1 MALIRERMNTLLKH
15 KLHKILFSQEGFA
28 LVTAVI
34 ACALLLALGILVIY
48 LSTQDL
54 RTSSRVVGDKKALAS
69 VDSGIH
75 NLVLNFNPAT
85 YTTDTFYNQWYQVD
99 ATNDPMSRYTVGT
112 PSLLGL
118 PPLPITGYSLEI
130 GQGWGMTRY
139 SVQVTGQNTNYSS
152 SVQVTAGVGY
162 GPIPTGTLYR

>member
-1 MALIRERMNTLLKH
+1 MNTILKH
-15 KLHKILFSQEGFA
+15 KPFKILFRQEGFA

-34 ACALLLALGILVIY
+34 ACAMLLALGILVIY

-54 RTSSRVVGDKKALAS
+54 RTSGRVVGEKKALAS

-75 NLVLNFNPAT
+75 NLVLNFNPLT

-99 ATNDPMSRYTVGT
+99 AINDPNSKYSIGT
-112 PSLLGL
+112 PTMLS
-118 PPLPITGYSLEI
+118 PPTFPLTGYSLEV

-139 SVQVTGQNTNYSS
+139 SVQVTGQNSNYAS
-152 SVQVTAGVGY
+152 SVQVTSGIGY